1 MGIWN
6 GVAPLSS
13 ASLPFASPELWRALL
28 AHRDRLRATP
38 TRALIAADPARFDRL
53 AVEAEGLLLDFTRQ
67 QLDTAAL
74 AALVTLAET
83 SGLPQAIEELFEGAI
98 VNGTEQRPAL
108 HVALRDRGGPPLV
121 LGELDVRRAVVQER
135 DKTRAFA
142 GSVISGARKGA
153 TGQRLTDVVNIG
165 IGGSDL
171 GPVMAVEALKTYCN
185 PRLRVHF
192 VSNVDGVQFHDVVAG
207 LEPANTLFVICSKTF
222 TTQET
227 LANARLARRWITD
240 KLGPNATSRHFAAV
254 STNHAAMD
262 DFGIAQDARFTMWD
276 WVGGRYSLWSSI
288 GLAIEL
294 AIGSQRFD
302 ELLAGANAIDRHFQ
316 TAPLERNL
324 PVLLGLVAVWNRN
337 LLDCGSHAVLP
348 YDQRLHRFPAYL
360 QQLEMESNGKRVRRD
375 GRAVDWDTGPVIW
388 GEPGSNSQHSFF
400 QLLHQGTDRVSMDFV
415 LPARSS
421 VGNQPSHDLA
431 VANCLAQAEAFANGY
446 TLEEAVAELKA
457 RRLKPDRAAELAPH
471 KVHPGDRPST
481 VIAFPRLDPATLGK
495 LVALYEHKVYVQS
508 VLWDIN
514 PFDQWG
520 VELGKKLAEKLA
532 PAVRGERPIMDNP
545 ALGSLLDR
553 LAAWRRS

>member
-1 MGIWN
+1 
-6 GVAPLSS
+6 
-13 ASLPFASPELWRALL
+13 
-28 AHRDRLRATP
+28 
-38 TRALIAADPARFDRL
+38 
-53 AVEAEGLLLDFTRQ
+53 
-67 QLDTAAL
+67 
-74 AALVTLAET
+74 
-83 SGLPQAIEELFEGAI
+83 
-98 VNGTEQRPAL
+98 
-108 HVALRDRGGPPLV
+108 
-121 LGELDVRRAVVQER
+121 
-135 DKTRAFA
+135 
-142 GSVISGARKGA
+142 
-153 TGQRLTDVVNIG
+153 
-165 IGGSDL
+165 
-171 GPVMAVEALKTYCN
+171 
-185 PRLRVHF
+185 
-192 VSNVDGVQFHDVVAG
+192 VDGVQFHDVVAG
-207 LEPANTLFVICSKTF
+207 LEPAKTLFIVCSKTF

-227 LANARLARRWITD
+227 LTNARLARRWITE

-254 STNHAAMD
+254 SVNHAAMD

-276 WVGGRYSLWSSI
+276 WVGGRYSMWSAI
-288 GLAIEL
+288 GLGVEL
-294 AIGSQRFD
+294 AIGSERFD
-302 ELLAGANAIDRHFQ
+302 ELLAGANAMDRHFR
-316 TAPLERNL
+316 TAPLARNL

-337 LLDCGSHAVLP
+337 LMGCSSHAVLP

-375 GRAVDWDTGPVIW
+375 GRPVEWETGPVIW
-388 GEPGSNSQHSFF
+388 GEPGSNGQHSFF

-471 KVHPGDRPST
+471 KVHPGDRPGT
-481 VIAFPRLDPATLGK
+481 VIAFQRLDPATLGK

-532 PAVRGERPIMDNP
+532 PAVRGERPIVDNP

>member
-1 MGIWN
+1 MTS
-6 GVAPLSS
+6 P
-13 ASLPFASPELWRALL
+13 LPFASPELWQALL
-28 AHRDRLRATP
+28 EHRDRLAATP
-38 TRALIAADPARFDRL
+38 VRALAAADAARFEHL

-67 QLDTAAL
+67 SLDSAAL
-74 AALVTLAET
+74 ASLLALAES

-108 HVALRDRGGPPLV
+108 HVALRDRDGPPLAI
-121 LGELDVRRAVVQER
+121 GELDVRGAVAHER
-135 DKTRAFA
+135 DKARAFA
-142 GSVISGARKGA
+142 GAVISGARKGA

-171 GPVMAVEALKTYCN
+171 GPVMAVEALRTYAS

-207 LEPANTLFVICSKTF
+207 LEPAKTLFVICSKTF

-240 KLGPNATSRHFAAV
+240 KLGPNATARHFAAV
-254 STNHAAMD
+254 SVNHAAMD

-302 ELLAGANAIDRHFQ
+302 ELLAGANAIDRHFRS
-316 TAPLERNL
+316 APLARNL

-337 LLDCGSHAVLP
+337 LLGCGSHAVLP

-375 GRAVDWDTGPVIW
+375 GRPVEWATGPILW
-388 GEPGSNSQHSFF
+388 GEPGSNGQHSFF
-400 QLLHQGTDRVSMDFV
+400 QLLHQGTSRVSMDFL

-431 VANCLAQAEAFANGY
+431 VANGLAQAEAFANGH

-457 RRLKPDRAAELAPH
+457 RRLDPDRVAELAPH
-471 KVHPGDRPST
+471 KVHPGNRPNT
-481 VIAFPRLDPATLGK
+481 VVAFQRLDPATLGK

-532 PAVRGERPIMDNP
+532 PAVRGERAIVDNP
-545 ALGSLLDR
+545 GLGSLLDR
-553 LAAWRRS
+553 LAAWRRG